1 MNNSR
6 PNELLVNNFKIP
18 NWSGK
23 PPPGLHLDVLKDGK
37 LIQKLIIDEKSCYF
51 FGRNKQLCDFAVDH
65 QSCSRV
71 HAVLVWHKFLSRA
84 FLIDLGSVHGTF
96 IGKIRLEPHKPQQV
110 PIDSEIHFGASTRVY
125 IIRERPNPLYN
136 ISGNPSDPNS
146 QALDGNGTMGPENR
160 NLDGSDA
167 ATNSLGLLYSQLP
180 QSEVELDNLTEFNTA
195 HNRRISSM
203 VDVASNPTIPTNKAR
218 KRPLQNVHFSDADE
232 VINPEDVDP
241 SIGRFR
247 NLIQETFIP
256 NKRAKG
262 SHEGASLGVA
272 APDLPETFRTTG
284 KNNVDG
290 NNSVHNSGRS
300 LMHMKNIFGPH
311 YSLASKLGLPV
322 PNLAPDVESEPQEP
336 TLPPTV
342 AMLHAYAHSRP
353 GTLGNAF
360 SEGKNTVGVSR
371 LSASDILG
379 TSNELDGVSGA
390 NQDSG
395 LDMGLVE
402 ANYPKKKKYA
412 KEAWPGKRPGFLV
425 GPTT

>member
-1 MNNSR
+1 MNNSK

-18 NWSGK
+18 NWSGR
-23 PPPGLHLDVLKDGK
+23 PPPGLHLDVLKEGK

-51 FGRNKQLCDFAVDH
+51 FGRNRQLCDFAVDH

-71 HAVLVWHKFLSRA
+71 HAVLVWHKFLNRA
-84 FLIDLGSVHGTF
+84 FLIDLGSVHGTY
-96 IGKIRLEPHKPQQV
+96 IGKIKLEPQKPQQV
-110 PIDSEIHFGASTRVY
+110 PIDSELHFGASTRMY
-125 IIRERPNPLYN
+125 IIRERPNPLYS
-136 ISGNPSDPNS
+136 IPGNLSDPNS
-146 QALDGNGTMGPENR
+146 QSLDGNGAIGPENR
-160 NLDGSDA
+160 SGIGQTS
-167 ATNSLGLLYSQLP
+167 ATNSLELRYSQLP

-203 VDVASNPTIPTNKAR
+203 VDVASNPTVLVHK
-218 KRPLQNVHFSDADE
+218 KRRRPSQSVHFSDADE

-256 NKRAKG
+256 NKSVKG

-272 APDLPETFRTTG
+272 APEVSDTVRPSVKSNTE
-284 KNNVDG
+284 V
-290 NNSVHNSGRS
+290 NNSLQTSGNS
-300 LMHMKNIFGPH
+300 LMHVSNLFGPS

-322 PNLAPDVESEPQEP
+322 PNLAPDVENEPQEP

-353 GTLGNAF
+353 GSFSAQL
-360 SEGKNTVGVSR
+360 SEGKHGVSR

-379 TSNELDGVSGA
+379 TSDEPESNSTAG
-390 NQDSG
+390 QDTS

-402 ANYPKKKKYA
+402 SSYPKKKKYA

-425 GPTT
+425 GPAP

>member
-1 MNNSR
+1 MSNNK

-37 LIQKLIIDEKSCYF
+37 LVQ
-51 FGRNKQLCDFAVDH
+51 
-65 QSCSRV
+65 
-71 HAVLVWHKFLSRA
+71 
-84 FLIDLGSVHGTF
+84 
-96 IGKIRLEPHKPQQV
+96 LEPHRPQQV
-110 PIDSEIHFGASTRVY
+110 PIDSELHFGASTRIY

-136 ISGNPSDPNS
+136 IPGNLADPTS
-146 QALDGNGTMGPENR
+146 QSLDGNGTMGPENR
-160 NLDGSDA
+160 NVDGFDSNM
-167 ATNSLGLLYSQLP
+167 NSLGLLYSQLP

-203 VDVASNPTIPTNKAR
+203 VDVACNPTTLVNKTR
-218 KRPLQNVHFSDADE
+218 RSLQSVHFSDADE

-241 SIGRFR
+241 SIGKFR

-256 NKRAKG
+256 NKRTKG

-272 APDLPETFRTTG
+272 APDLPETLRTTG
-284 KNNVDG
+284 KTTTTTSSTTEVTHSVQTSG
-290 NNSVHNSGRS
+290 NS
-300 LMHMKNIFGPH
+300 LMHVNNLFGPN

-322 PNLAPDVESEPQEP
+322 PNLAPDVENEPQEP

-342 AMLHAYAHSRP
+342 AMLHAFAHSRP
-353 GTLGNAF
+353 GSLAAGL
-360 SEGKNTVGVSR
+360 SEGKHVGVSK

-379 TSNELDGVSGA
+379 TSAESEGISALG
-390 NQDSG
+390 QDSG
-395 LDMGLVE
+395 FDMGLVDS
-402 ANYPKKKKYA
+402 NYPKKKKYA

-425 GPTT
+425 GPKA